1 MSAGRI
7 AVLSAAAAVAAALAA
22 TGLPQS
28 AASDPAF
35 QPSGGPL
42 PSIEALKSEYLHCAS
57 ISSQRRLS
65 MHGMAFCSAVSDQ
78 LLKREFRGD
87 LDLLLAWW
95 RGERQ
100 ASATGI
106 ER

>member
-7 AVLSAAAAVAAALAA
+7 AALSAAAAVAAALAA
-22 TGLPQS
+22 SGLPQS
-28 AASDPAF
+28 ASSALVF

-42 PSIEALKSEYLHCAS
+42 PSIEALKSEYLHCERV
-57 ISSQRRLS
+57 SSQRRLS

-78 LLKREFRGD
+78 LLKREFGGD
-87 LDLLLAWW
+87 LDLLLVWW

>member
-1 MSAGRI
+1 MSTGRI
-7 AVLSAAAAVAAALAA
+7 AALSATAAVAAALAA
-22 TGLPQS
+22 SGLPQL
-28 AASDPAF
+28 AWTAPVF
-35 QPSGGPL
+35 EPSGGPL
-42 PSIEALKSEYLHCAS
+42 PSIEALKREYLHCER

-65 MHGMAFCSAVSDQ
+65 MHGMAFCGAVSDQ
-78 LLKREFRGD
+78 LLKREFGGD

-100 ASATGI
+100 ASAREI